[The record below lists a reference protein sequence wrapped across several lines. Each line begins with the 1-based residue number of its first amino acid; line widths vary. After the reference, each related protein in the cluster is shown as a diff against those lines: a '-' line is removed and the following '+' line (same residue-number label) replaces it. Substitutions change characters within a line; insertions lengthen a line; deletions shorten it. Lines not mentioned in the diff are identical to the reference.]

1 MCLEGSKY
9 FEALIM
15 IMIVIMMLMMTM
27 VVVVMAEETKIT
39 WNTDTISTKNYI
51 LNLLSVLYK
60 KKNREKIFHRH
71 VGECLPWH
79 GSDLGCF
86 HIGHL
91 GKA

>member
-60 KKNREKIFHRH
+60 KKIEKRFFT
-71 VGECLPWH
+71 GM
-79 GSDLGCF
+79 
-86 HIGHL
+86 
-91 GKA
+91 